1 MKIAILGIGRM
12 GHGIAS
18 RILSVGGYDL
28 KVYNRSADKAKSLV
42 DAGATFAS
50 TIKDACSDRDVVI
63 TMLADDNALRQVAIG
78 PGGIFEYLPKGAV
91 HMTMGTHGAG
101 IMEELRDAHEK
112 AGQNF
117 LCAPALGR
125 PDAAAIGEI
134 SMIVAGPTEAVDRC
148 RPLFSTISR
157 RVFEA
162 GTSQP
167 GGAVV
172 KLANNMAVACA
183 IQAMGE
189 AISLVRKYGV
199 DGRVIHEVMSEGL
212 LAGPSYKAYGK
223 LIAEQDYDK
232 VGFTA
237 TLALKDS
244 KLILGA
250 ADAALV
256 PLPSYQ
262 TFRNALLSAL
272 GHGDGEKDWAVV
284 GKVQAKLAGLN

>member
-1 MKIAILGIGRM
+1 MLF
-12 GHGIAS
+12 
-18 RILSVGGYDL
+18 
-28 KVYNRSADKAKSLV
+28 RS
-42 DAGATFAS
+42 
-50 TIKDACSDRDVVI
+50 
-63 TMLADDNALRQVAIG
+63 
-78 PGGIFEYLPKGAV
+78 
-91 HMTMGTHGAG
+91 
-101 IMEELRDAHEK
+101 
-112 AGQNF
+112 
-117 LCAPALGR
+117 
-125 PDAAAIGEI
+125 
-134 SMIVAGPTEAVDRC
+134 C